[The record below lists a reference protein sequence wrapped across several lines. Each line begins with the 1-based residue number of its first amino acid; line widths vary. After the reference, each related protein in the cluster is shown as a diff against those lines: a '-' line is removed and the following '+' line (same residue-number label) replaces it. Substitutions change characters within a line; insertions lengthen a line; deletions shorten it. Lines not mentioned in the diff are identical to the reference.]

1 MNFRQ
6 FIEHNP
12 LKIYG
17 SMTSNPNGPGNTVG
31 VHNDGNRDGNTGVF
45 VSNNK
50 PDIQSDSSP
59 ALLPGV
65 DLLKLINPVVDKST
79 IESVDGDMPRPG
91 SRPTNPIK
99 ITLKNGRKIL
109 MTFDEFKRAGGSERI
124 KKDENLI
131 WTLRPNGEFYLV
143 TSIKSL

>member
-1 MNFRQ
+1 
-6 FIEHNP
+6 
-12 LKIYG
+12 
-17 SMTSNPNGPGNTVG
+17 
-31 VHNDGNRDGNTGVF
+31 
-45 VSNNK
+45 
-50 PDIQSDSSP
+50 
-59 ALLPGV
+59 LPGV
-65 DLLKLINPVVDKST
+65 DLLKLINPVVDKSA
-79 IESVDGDMPRPG
+79 IESVDGDVPRPG